1 MKRISL
7 IVGIAALAAIAAPLS
22 AQSNGNGGKY
32 GRAGDVNDRN
42 NRNNRNDRVYDRNGD
57 GRIDS
62 RDQVTTNCSWWEVNC
77 TNSSSRTNGR
87 INRSRTN
94 TGWYQIGSD
103 RYGNVIYER
112 STYDKKG
119 RETLE
124 IARRERNGRFVII
137 DKRRV
142 DNQNYGRYDTR
153 NDRRGNRGDNDDDD
167 RYERHRR

>member
-32 GRAGDVNDRN
+32 GRAGDAND
-42 NRNNRNDRVYDRNGD
+42 RNNRNDRVYDRNGD

-77 TNSSSRTNGR
+77 TNSSNRTNGR
-87 INRSRTN
+87 THRSGTN

-142 DNQNYGRYDTR
+142 DNKNNGRYDQRIYDQSGR
-153 NDRRGNRGDNDDDD
+153 NRR
-167 RYERHRR
+167 

>member
-1 MKRISL
+1 MKRISM
-7 IVGIAALAAIAAPLS
+7 IVGIVALAAIAAPLS

-32 GRAGDVNDRN
+32 GRNT
-42 NRNNRNDRVYDRNGD
+42 DRVYDRNGD

-87 INRSRTN
+87 TNRGTN

-142 DNQNYGRYDTR
+142 DNRQNNGRYDTR
-153 NDRRGNRGDNDDDD
+153 NNRDDDD
-167 RYERHRR
+167 RYERNRR

>member
-1 MKRISL
+1 MKRLSM
-7 IVGIAALAAIAAPLS
+7 IVGIVALAAIAAPLS
-22 AQSNGNGGKY
+22 AQSNGSNGGKY
-32 GRAGDVNDRN
+32 GRN
-42 NRNNRNDRVYDRNGD
+42 NDRVYDRNGD

-87 INRSRTN
+87 TNRSGTN

-142 DNQNYGRYDTR
+142 DNRQNNGRYDTR
-153 NDRRGNRGDNDDDD
+153 IYDQSGRNRQ
-167 RYERHRR
+167 

>member
-22 AQSNGNGGKY
+22 AQGNGNGGKY
-32 GRAGDVNDRN
+32 GRAGDDRS
-42 NRNNRNDRVYDRNGD
+42 NRNGRVYDRNGD

-62 RDQVTTNCSWWEVNC
+62 RDQVNSNCSWWDVNC
-77 TNSSSRTNGR
+77 TNGSSRTNGR
-87 INRSRTN
+87 VIRGQNN

-112 STYDKKG
+112 STFDKHG
-119 RETLE
+119 RETIE
-124 IARRERNGRFVII
+124 IARRERNGRMKII

-142 DNQNYGRYDTR
+142 DDNQY
-153 NDRRGNRGDNDDDD
+153 DD
-167 RYERHRR
+167 RYDRRIYDQSGRNRR

>member
-22 AQSNGNGGKY
+22 AQSNGSNGGKY
-32 GRAGDVNDRN
+32 G
-42 NRNNRNDRVYDRNGD
+42 RNDRVYDRNGD

-77 TNSSSRTNGR
+77 TNASSRTNGR
-87 INRSRTN
+87 TNRSNTN

-112 STYDKKG
+112 STFDRQG
-119 RETLE
+119 NETIE
-124 IARRERNGRFVII
+124 IARRERNGRMKII

-142 DNQNYGRYDTR
+142 DNRQNDRYDRRIYDDLGR
-153 NDRRGNRGDNDDDD
+153 NRR
-167 RYERHRR
+167 

>member
-22 AQSNGNGGKY
+22 AQGNGGKY
-32 GRAGDVNDRN
+32 GRAGDVDRN
-42 NRNNRNDRVYDRNGD
+42 GRVYDRNGD

-87 INRSRTN
+87 TNRGTN

-112 STYDKKG
+112 STFDKKG

-124 IARRERNGRFVII
+124 IARRERNGRFKII
-137 DKRRV
+137 DRRRV
-142 DNQNYGRYDTR
+142 DDRQNNDRYDDR
-153 NDRRGNRGDNDDDD
+153 SDRRIYDQSGRNR
-167 RYERHRR
+167 R

>member
-22 AQSNGNGGKY
+22 AQSNDGKY
-32 GRAGDVNDRN
+32 GRAGDVYDRNDR
-42 NRNNRNDRVYDRNGD
+42 RSDRVYDRNGD

-62 RDQVTTNCSWWEVNC
+62 RDRVTTNCSWWEVNC

-87 INRSRTN
+87 TNRSGTN

-112 STYDKKG
+112 STFDKKG
-119 RETLE
+119 RETIE
-124 IARRERNGRFVII
+124 IARRERNGRFKII

-142 DNQNYGRYDTR
+142 DDRR
-153 NDRRGNRGDNDDDD
+153 NDRYDD
-167 RYERHRR
+167 RYNSRIYDQSGRNRR